1 MLSDPIMTLAAIIGG
16 LAVIFGGLLSI
27 YRIAR
32 RVDDTIGKDDN
43 GKTLSDRMSKVE
55 YQLWENGGESLAD
68 RVNRIERHSEH
79 TATEVSLIK
88 DILLNLVG
96 AAAQPAPKKA
106 RKTRATAPA
115 FGLAKF
121 DNDDN

>member
-1 MLSDPIMTLAAIIGG
+1 MLSDPIMSLAAIIGG
-16 LAVIFGGLLSI
+16 LTIIFGGLISI

-32 RVDDTIGKDDN
+32 RVDDAIGKDDN
-43 GKTLSDRMSKVE
+43 GKTLSERMSKVE

-68 RVNRIERHSEH
+68 RVNRIEKHSQH

-88 DILLNLVG
+88 DILLNMVG
-96 AAAQPAPKKA
+96 AVTQPAPKKA
-106 RKTRATAPA
+106 RRTRAAAPA

>member
-1 MLSDPIMTLAAIIGG
+1 MLSDPIMSIAAIVGG
-16 LAVIFGGLLSI
+16 LAVIFGGLVSI

-32 RVDDTIGKDDN
+32 RVDDAIGKDEK
-43 GKTLSDRMSKVE
+43 GKTLSERMSKVE

-88 DILLNLVG
+88 DILLNMVG
-96 AAAQPAPKKA
+96 AATQPAPKKA
-106 RKTRATAPA
+106 RKTRAAAPA
-115 FGLAKF
+115 FGLVKF
-121 DNDDN
+121 DTDDN

>member
-1 MLSDPIMTLAAIIGG
+1 MLSDPIMTLAAIVGG
-16 LAVIFGGLLSI
+16 VTVIFGGLISI
-27 YRIAR
+27 YKIAR
-32 RVDDTIGKDDN
+32 RVDDAIGKDDS
-43 GKTLSDRMSKVE
+43 GKTVSDRLSKVE

-68 RVNRIERHSEH
+68 RVNRIEKHSAH

-88 DILLNLVG
+88 DLLLNIVG
-96 AAAQPAPKKA
+96 VAAAPAPKRSRKA
-106 RKTRATAPA
+106 SPA